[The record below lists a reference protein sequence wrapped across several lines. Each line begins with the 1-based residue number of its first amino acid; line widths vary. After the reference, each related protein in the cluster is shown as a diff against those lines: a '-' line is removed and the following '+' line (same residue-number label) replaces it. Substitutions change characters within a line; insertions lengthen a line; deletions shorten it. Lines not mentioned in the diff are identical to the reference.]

1 MNQGSALVHIY
12 VDGSVLV
19 AHGGTEMG
27 QGLYTKCTA
36 IAAQALGV
44 PHESIFTAESST
56 ATVPNAVPTAGSA
69 GSDLN
74 GYAVHNACME
84 LNERLGPYR
93 DKLGADATLAAV
105 ANAAWQDRV
114 SLSATGH
121 YASPTLGYVWR
132 SHAEGGGRND
142 EGKVGNL
149 FVYFTTVSQWEIVSL
164 IELTDISERVPYFH
178 RAGSRS
184 DRS

>member
-1 MNQGSALVHIY
+1 MPQLAFGIKAMNQGSALVHIY

-44 PHESIFTAESST
+44 PHEAIFTAESST

-74 GYAVHNACME
+74 GYAVHSACME

-93 DKLGADATLAAV
+93 EKLGADATLAAV

-132 SHAEGGGRND
+132 SHAEGGGRDD

-149 FVYFTTVSQWEIVSL
+149 FVYFTTVS
-164 IELTDISERVPYFH
+164 
-178 RAGSRS
+178 
-184 DRS
+184 